1 MQDLIENL
9 KIYLL
14 EVLGFKIDP
23 KILKSNDNLPIF
35 LKHQYVIYSIV
46 VLDKSYILAIA
57 KYPDE
62 ATPSQISKHMELIEK
77 NTKKSCI
84 FATEKLPAY
93 NRARLIAHRIR
104 FIIPKVQMYLPDLG
118 IDCRQT
124 TSKPNSVSQ
133 VLTASAQTVV
143 IYALIHGANEHFI
156 PSKLAEKLKYTRM
169 TMTRA
174 FNELEA
180 LGLGKTLRK
189 GKERCFYFQKRGE
202 ILWKQA
208 LPLMQNPIK
217 KVLWIQVTKSVFEK
231 IKALGFIAG
240 ISALSLQSNLNS
252 SSYPIFALFKDGWK
266 TLIKSEEINILPIS
280 EGANMQL
287 EVWNYDPDLFD
298 ENHIVDPFSLFLSLR
313 GIEDE
318 RVEKALM
325 DIMEKIKW

>member
-1 MQDLIENL
+1 
-9 KIYLL
+9 
-14 EVLGFKIDP
+14 
-23 KILKSNDNLPIF
+23 
-35 LKHQYVIYSIV
+35 
-46 VLDKSYILAIA
+46 
-57 KYPDE
+57 
-62 ATPSQISKHMELIEK
+62 
-77 NTKKSCI
+77 
-84 FATEKLPAY
+84 
-93 NRARLIAHRIR
+93 
-104 FIIPKVQMYLPDLG
+104 
-118 IDCRQT
+118 
-124 TSKPNSVSQ
+124 
-133 VLTASAQTVV
+133 
-143 IYALIHGANEHFI
+143 
-156 PSKLAEKLKYTRM
+156 M

-189 GKERCFYFQKRGE
+189 GKERCFYFQIKSD

-217 KVLWIQVTKSVFEK
+217 KVIWIQVTKSIFEK

-252 SSYPIFALFKDGWK
+252 SSYPTFALFKDVWK
-266 TLIKSEEINILPIS
+266 TLIQLEDINILPIS

-287 EVWNYDPDLFD
+287 EIWNYDPDLFD

-325 DIMEKIKW
+325 NIMEKIKW